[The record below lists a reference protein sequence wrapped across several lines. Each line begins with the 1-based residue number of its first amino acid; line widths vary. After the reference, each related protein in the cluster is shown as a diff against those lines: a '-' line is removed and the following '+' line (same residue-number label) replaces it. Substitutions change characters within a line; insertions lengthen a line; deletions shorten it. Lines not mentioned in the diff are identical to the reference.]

1 MFVMLFWRQ
10 PVLSKSIKLLNKQY
24 RDTSHSILEVAYT
37 IRFIENTFLDL
48 FIVDD
53 GAGGTN
59 RKSTLARMVT
69 LMRGQLDDPTA
80 LSIGDLKNLS
90 TILDVA
96 STRGA
101 FKANEMAG
109 VGFLYNK
116 LQAFLAKVAPE
127 QTPEGATA
135 GAPTTV
141 APATAEGNK

>member
-1 MFVMLFWRQ
+1 MATKKNLKKSAKATAKAPTGTATANPQAAPAQAPQ
-10 PVLSKSIKLLNKQY
+10 P
-24 RDTSHSILEVAYT
+24 
-37 IRFIENTFLDL
+37 
-48 FIVDD
+48 
-53 GAGGTN
+53 
-59 RKSTLARMVT
+59 
-69 LMRGQLDDPTA
+69 DPTA

-127 QTPEGATA
+127 QKPEGAE
-135 GAPTTV
+135 

>member
-1 MFVMLFWRQ
+1 MANKKKNLKKPSKATAKAPTGTATAQ
-10 PVLSKSIKLLNKQY
+10 PQ
-24 RDTSHSILEVAYT
+24 A
-37 IRFIENTFLDL
+37 
-48 FIVDD
+48 
-53 GAGGTN
+53 AP
-59 RKSTLARMVT
+59 A
-69 LMRGQLDDPTA
+69 QAPQQDPTA

-127 QTPEGATA
+127 QKPAEQQVGQA
-135 GAPTTV
+135 GAGQAPVTT
-141 APATAEGNK
+141 TQEK

>member
-1 MFVMLFWRQ
+1 MATKKKNLKKSAKTAKAPTGTATAQ
-10 PVLSKSIKLLNKQY
+10 PQ
-24 RDTSHSILEVAYT
+24 A
-37 IRFIENTFLDL
+37 
-48 FIVDD
+48 
-53 GAGGTN
+53 AQ
-59 RKSTLARMVT
+59 AQAQ
-69 LMRGQLDDPTA
+69 GQPDPTA

-127 QTPEGATA
+127 QKPEGTAGA

-141 APATAEGNK
+141 APATAEGK

>member
-1 MFVMLFWRQ
+1 MATKKKNLKKPTKATAQ
-10 PVLSKSIKLLNKQY
+10 PKAAAQPQQ
-24 RDTSHSILEVAYT
+24 AP
-37 IRFIENTFLDL
+37 
-48 FIVDD
+48 
-53 GAGGTN
+53 AGQQ
-59 RKSTLARMVT
+59 AP
-69 LMRGQLDDPTA
+69 QQDPTA

-127 QTPEGATA
+127 QKPEEAKA
-135 GAPTTV
+135 G
-141 APATAEGNK
+141 APATAEGK

>member
-1 MFVMLFWRQ
+1 MATKKKNLKKSAKTSAPTGTATAQ
-10 PVLSKSIKLLNKQY
+10 PQ
-24 RDTSHSILEVAYT
+24 A
-37 IRFIENTFLDL
+37 
-48 FIVDD
+48 
-53 GAGGTN
+53 AQ
-59 RKSTLARMVT
+59 A
-69 LMRGQLDDPTA
+69 QAPQPDPTA

-127 QTPEGATA
+127 QKPEGTAGATA
-135 GAPTTV
+135 PAT
-141 APATAEGNK
+141 APATAEGK

>member
-1 MFVMLFWRQ
+1 MATKKKNLKKATAKAPTGTATANPQAAPAQAPQ
-10 PVLSKSIKLLNKQY
+10 P
-24 RDTSHSILEVAYT
+24 
-37 IRFIENTFLDL
+37 
-48 FIVDD
+48 
-53 GAGGTN
+53 
-59 RKSTLARMVT
+59 
-69 LMRGQLDDPTA
+69 DPTA

-127 QTPEGATA
+127 QKPEGATA
-135 GAPTTV
+135 VAPTTV

>member
-1 MFVMLFWRQ
+1 MATKKKTLKKPAKATAQ
-10 PVLSKSIKLLNKQY
+10 PQ
-24 RDTSHSILEVAYT
+24 AAAQPQQAP
-37 IRFIENTFLDL
+37 
-48 FIVDD
+48 
-53 GAGGTN
+53 AGQQ
-59 RKSTLARMVT
+59 AP
-69 LMRGQLDDPTA
+69 QQDPTA

-127 QTPEGATA
+127 QKPEDAKANETA
-135 GAPTTV
+135 QA
-141 APATAEGNK
+141 AK

>member
-1 MFVMLFWRQ
+1 MATKKKNLKKTAKTTAKPTAAAQ
-10 PVLSKSIKLLNKQY
+10 PQKAPAEQQ
-24 RDTSHSILEVAYT
+24 AP
-37 IRFIENTFLDL
+37 
-48 FIVDD
+48 
-53 GAGGTN
+53 
-59 RKSTLARMVT
+59 
-69 LMRGQLDDPTA
+69 QQDPTA

-127 QTPEGATA
+127 QKPEDAKA
-135 GAPTTV
+135 A
-141 APATAEGNK
+141 APATAEGK

>member
-1 MFVMLFWRQ
+1 MATKKKNLKKSAKTATAPKETATAQ
-10 PVLSKSIKLLNKQY
+10 PQ
-24 RDTSHSILEVAYT
+24 A
-37 IRFIENTFLDL
+37 
-48 FIVDD
+48 
-53 GAGGTN
+53 AP
-59 RKSTLARMVT
+59 AQ
-69 LMRGQLDDPTA
+69 GQPDPTA

-127 QTPEGATA
+127 QKPEGTADA
-135 GAPTTV
+135 GAT
-141 APATAEGNK
+141 APATAEGK

>member
-1 MFVMLFWRQ
+1 MATKKKNLKKSAKTSAPTGAATAQ
-10 PVLSKSIKLLNKQY
+10 PQ
-24 RDTSHSILEVAYT
+24 A
-37 IRFIENTFLDL
+37 
-48 FIVDD
+48 
-53 GAGGTN
+53 AQ
-59 RKSTLARMVT
+59 A
-69 LMRGQLDDPTA
+69 QAPQPDPTA

-127 QTPEGATA
+127 EKPIDKKAE
-135 GAPTTV
+135 
-141 APATAEGNK
+141 APATAEGK

>member
-1 MFVMLFWRQ
+1 MATKKKSLKKPAKATVEPTAVAQ
-10 PVLSKSIKLLNKQY
+10 PQQAPA
-24 RDTSHSILEVAYT
+24 DQQAP
-37 IRFIENTFLDL
+37 
-48 FIVDD
+48 
-53 GAGGTN
+53 
-59 RKSTLARMVT
+59 
-69 LMRGQLDDPTA
+69 QQDPTA

-127 QTPEGATA
+127 QKPEGATA

-141 APATAEGNK
+141 APATAEGK

>member
-1 MFVMLFWRQ
+1 MATKKKNLKKSAKTPKATATAQ
-10 PVLSKSIKLLNKQY
+10 PQ
-24 RDTSHSILEVAYT
+24 AQ
-37 IRFIENTFLDL
+37 
-48 FIVDD
+48 
-53 GAGGTN
+53 AQ
-59 RKSTLARMVT
+59 AP
-69 LMRGQLDDPTA
+69 QQDPNA

-127 QTPEGATA
+127 QKPEEAKA
-135 GAPTTV
+135 E
-141 APATAEGNK
+141 APATAEGK

>member
-1 MFVMLFWRQ
+1 MATKKKNLKKSAKTATAPKETATAQ
-10 PVLSKSIKLLNKQY
+10 PQ
-24 RDTSHSILEVAYT
+24 A
-37 IRFIENTFLDL
+37 
-48 FIVDD
+48 
-53 GAGGTN
+53 AQ
-59 RKSTLARMVT
+59 A
-69 LMRGQLDDPTA
+69 QAQAPQPDPTA

-127 QTPEGATA
+127 QKPEGAE
-135 GAPTTV
+135 